1 MTVFE
6 KNQYKLLALSSVI
19 WLLIVLILSPPM
31 SPGLFIMLIAS
42 GVWFSK
48 GSVEISYY
56 FRTNFEQTRLS
67 WQKWIL
73 AALLVPV
80 WFWCL
85 NYKKPY

>member
-48 GSVEISYY
+48 GSVVISY
-56 FRTNFEQTRLS
+56 
-67 WQKWIL
+67 
-73 AALLVPV
+73 
-80 WFWCL
+80 
-85 NYKKPY
+85 